1 MEPVLVEW
9 VSLILRWL
17 HLVAGMAWIG
27 ASFYFMHIDA
37 SLKPTSEIP
46 AGKGGEAWEVHGG
59 GFYRVRKYLVA
70 PDALPKE
77 LIWHKWQSY
86 TTWISGF
93 LLLVWV
99 YYLGA
104 SLYLIDPA
112 VWPTTPTV
120 AAAIGIGSLIVGW
133 AVYDLLCRSAL
144 GKSDFWLA
152 VVGFALVV
160 GAAWGYGQI
169 FGGRAAL
176 LHTGALM
183 ATWMSGNVA
192 MLIIPNQRKVIAA
205 LLAGNVPDPA
215 LGKAAKQ
222 RSSHNNYLTLPVVF
236 LMLSGHYPL
245 TYASGYGWATVALVL
260 VAGGL
265 VRHFYNERHAGRGD
279 PWWTWG
285 VAAVCVAL
293 MIVISQTA
301 TPDGR
306 AALGLAP
313 TEPAPAL
320 VTQSAAPAE
329 VAEIVLSRC
338 SMCHA
343 STPAWDGIGIAPKGV
358 LLDTP
363 ENIQQHAPALRVF
376 AVMTHAMPPHNIT
389 EMTSEERQVLARW
402 LDQRTATP

>member
-9 VSLILRWL
+9 VSLLLRWL

-93 LLLVWV
+93 LLLCWV

-104 SLYLIDPA
+104 ALYLIDPA
-112 VWPTTPTV
+112 VWPTTPAV
-120 AAAIGIGSLIVGW
+120 AAAIGIGSLVVGW
-133 AVYDLLCRSAL
+133 AVYDLLCRSPL
-144 GKSDFWLA
+144 GRSDLWLA
-152 VVGFALVV
+152 IVGFALVV

-205 LLAGNVPDPA
+205 LLAGNAPDPA

-245 TYASGYGWATVALVL
+245 TYASGYGWVIVALVL

-285 VAAVCVAL
+285 VAAACIVL
-293 MIVISQTA
+293 MVLVSQTA

-306 AALGLAP
+306 AALGFAP
-313 TEPAPAL
+313 AEPAPSL
-320 VTQSAAPAE
+320 VAQAAAPTD
-329 VAEIVLSRC
+329 VTEIVLSRC

-343 STPAWDGIGIAPKGV
+343 STPAWDGVGIAPKGV

-363 ENIQQHAPALRVF
+363 ENIQRQAPALRVF

-389 EMTSEERQVLARW
+389 EMTSEERQVLAHW
-402 LDQRTATP
+402 LDQTTATP

>member
-9 VSLILRWL
+9 VSLLLRWL

-37 SLKPTSEIP
+37 SLNPTSEIP

-112 VWPTTPTV
+112 VWPATPLV
-120 AAAIGIGSLIVGW
+120 AAGIGIGSLAVGW
-133 AVYDLLCRSAL
+133 IVYDLLCRSPL
-144 GKSDFWLA
+144 GKSDLWLA
-152 VVGFALVV
+152 IAGFVLVV
-160 GAAWGYGQI
+160 GAAWGYGQV

-192 MLIIPNQRKVIAA
+192 MLIIPNQRKVVAA
-205 LLAGNVPDPA
+205 LLAGKAPDPA

-222 RSSHNNYLTLPVVF
+222 RSSHNNYLTLPVVL

-245 TYASGYGWATVALVL
+245 TYASGHGWAIVALVL
-260 VAGGL
+260 IAGG
-265 VRHFYNERHAGRGD
+265 VIRHFYNERHGGRGD
-279 PWWTWG
+279 PWWAWL
-285 VAAVCVAL
+285 VAAVCVL
-293 MIVISQTA
+293 MMIWISQTA

-313 TEPAPAL
+313 KEPAPSL
-320 VTQSAAPAE
+320 VAQAAAPTE
-329 VAEIVLSRC
+329 VAEIVMSRC
-338 SMCHA
+338 AMCHA
-343 STPAWDGIGIAPKGV
+343 STPAYEGIGIAPKGV

-363 ENIQQHAPALRVF
+363 ENIQREAPALRVF
-376 AVMTHAMPPHNIT
+376 AVLTDAMPPHNIT
-389 EMTSEERQVLARW
+389 EMTSEERQILARW
-402 LDQRTATP
+402 LDLQPATP

>member
-9 VSLILRWL
+9 VSLLLRWL

-37 SLKPTSEIP
+37 SLRPTSEIP

-70 PDALPKE
+70 PDVLPKE

-112 VWPTTPTV
+112 VWPATPAV
-120 AAAIGIGSLIVGW
+120 AAAIGIGSLIAGW
-133 AVYDLLCRSAL
+133 AVYDGLCRSPL
-144 GKSDFWLA
+144 GKSDLWLA
-152 VVGFALVV
+152 VAGFALVV
-160 GAAWGYGQI
+160 GAAWGYGQV

-205 LLAGNVPDPA
+205 LLAGQAPDPA

-222 RSSHNNYLTLPVVF
+222 RSSHNNYLTLPVVL

-245 TYASGYGWATVALVL
+245 TYASGYGWAIAALVL
-260 VAGGL
+260 IAGG
-265 VRHFYNERHAGRGD
+265 VIRHFYNERHAGRGD
-279 PWWTWG
+279 LWWTWL
-285 VAAVCVAL
+285 VAAVCVL
-293 MIVISQTA
+293 MMIWISQTA
-301 TPDGR
+301 TPGGR

-313 TEPAPAL
+313 KEPAPSLVAL
-320 VTQSAAPAE
+320 TAAPEE

-338 SMCHA
+338 AMCHA
-343 STPAWDGIGIAPKGV
+343 SSPAYEGIGIAPKGV

-363 ENIQQHAPALRVF
+363 ENIQRQAGALRVF
-376 AVMTHAMPPHNIT
+376 AVMTNAMPPHNIT
-389 EMTSEERQVLARW
+389 EMTIEERTVLARW
-402 LDQRTATP
+402 LDANAPTP